1 MQSSVVILSY
11 RVTEE
16 MQNIGL
22 PSLGSTGFLNVVVG
36 FLGEVLEFLADKQ
49 NRGLISL
56 SHFKGHHHYKNGFK
70 ITFQ

>member
-22 PSLGSTGFLNVVVG
+22 PSLGSTGFLDVVIG
-36 FLGEVLEFLADKQ
+36 FLGEVLEFLVDK
-49 NRGLISL
+49 
-56 SHFKGHHHYKNGFK
+56 
-70 ITFQ
+70 